1 MTVLTQ
7 ASNQW
12 FTRPA
17 DERFTSLDELVLHTG
32 AQKLASSEVVTPTSK
47 LVVQTIDDGRL
58 VVDDG
63 EGHMEPSAW
72 AFDQLSYMA
81 AAPAPYLRTLPTAI
95 AAQALNHGLAQRREE
110 VGLLSRLQGDDPL
123 STLAAVTGPK
133 YGRIWNDDV
142 ARALR
147 DRFGNGIDGDF
158 RVPGEFG
165 KEVEVDKSN
174 TTIYAGDRDMFVF
187 LADEKNR
194 IELPGR
200 RNGELG
206 SFARGFFVWNSE
218 VGSRSMGIATFLF
231 DYVCSNRMV
240 WGAQGFEQI
249 SITHTSTAPGRFIEE
264 IAPQLDVYSQQ
275 ATTGIRAAL
284 EDARARRID
293 SPIDEFLRKYL
304 TKKDSEAVM
313 AAHLREEDRPIET
326 LWDASVGVTAFA
338 RGITNQD
345 SRVWYERLGG
355 KLIELA
361 A

>member
-1 MTVLTQ
+1 MTTLTQ
-7 ASNQW
+7 ASHQW
-12 FTRPA
+12 ASRPM
-17 DERFTSLDELVLHTG
+17 DERFTSLDELIAHTSRQKTVSRENVIG
-32 AQKLASSEVVTPTSK
+32 ADK
-47 LVVQTIDDGRL
+47 LVVQTLSDGRLIIDDG
-58 VVDDG
+58 VQQ
-63 EGHMEPSAW
+63 MEPSSW

-81 AAPAPYLRTLPTAI
+81 EAPGAYLRTLPTPI
-95 AAQALNHGLAQRREE
+95 AAQALNYGLAQRTGD
-110 VGLLSRLQGDDPL
+110 VGLLGRGDG
-123 STLAAVTGPK
+123 LAAVTGPK

-165 KEVEVDKSN
+165 KAVEVDKNN

-200 RNGELG
+200 RGGQMG

-218 VGSRSMGIATFLF
+218 VGSRTLGIATFLF

-240 WGAQGFEQI
+240 WGASGFEEI
-249 SITHTSTAPGRFIEE
+249 KITHNASAPERFLSE
-264 IAPQLDVYSQQ
+264 IAPQLDAYSQQ

-284 EDARARRID
+284 ENARGHRLETPA
-293 SPIDEFLRKYL
+293 DEFLRKFL
-304 TKKDSEAVM
+304 TKKDTASVM
-313 AAHLREEDRPIET
+313 AAHLVEEDRPIET

-338 RGITNQD
+338 KSVANQD
-345 SRVWYERLGG
+345 TRVWYERLGG
-355 KLIELA
+355 KIIEMA
-361 A
+361 H